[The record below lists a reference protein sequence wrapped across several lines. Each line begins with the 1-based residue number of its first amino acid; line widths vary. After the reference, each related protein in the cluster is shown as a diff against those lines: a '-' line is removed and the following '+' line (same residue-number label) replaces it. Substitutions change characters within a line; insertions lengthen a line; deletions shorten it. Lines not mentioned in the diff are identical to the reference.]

1 MTEMM
6 VDGGADGQG
15 PDEGRS
21 GGAADPQADHRE
33 RIVRGWSLAPGSRV
47 LELACGQGDATRAL
61 AEAVGPRGRVTA
73 VDVAPDPGDG
83 APETVGGARARL
95 LASPLGPRLDIRLG
109 CDPLDPAL
117 DFPDDA
123 FDEAVLVHGGWY
135 FRDLC
140 TLQQTLSRVRRWSPR
155 LRVAEWDLQPRRFGQ
170 VPHHLAAVLQ
180 GLVEGGNPESEANVR
195 TPFSRDGLLSLLA
208 AAGWSVTEVLD
219 LDTAG
224 LQDAEWEIDN
234 CLSSSLEERALSR
247 LPAPIRAVAVAQGD
261 VLRALSA
268 SVVPEP
274 LPAYAVTAV
283 RVVSASA

>member
-1 MTEMM
+1 MAMTTAA
-6 VDGGADGQG
+6 GGAGDPG
-15 PDEGRS
+15 PCRS
-21 GGAADPQADHRE
+21 PNGAPADPQASHRG

-61 AEAVGPRGRVTA
+61 AEAVGPLGHVTA
-73 VDVAPDPGDG
+73 IDVADPGYG
-83 APETVGGARARL
+83 APETLGEARARL

-135 FRDLC
+135 FRDLD
-140 TLQQTLSRVRRWSPR
+140 TLRRTLSRLRRWSPR

-170 VPHHLAAVLQ
+170 VPHHLAVIIQ
-180 GLVEGGNPESEANVR
+180 GLVEGGNPDSEANVR

-208 AAGWSVTEVLD
+208 AAGWSVTEVVD

-224 LQDAEWEIDN
+224 LQDAAWEIDN
-234 CLSSSLEERALSR
+234 CLACSLEERALSR

-268 SVVPEP
+268 SVVTEP

-283 RVVSASA
+283 RAVSASA